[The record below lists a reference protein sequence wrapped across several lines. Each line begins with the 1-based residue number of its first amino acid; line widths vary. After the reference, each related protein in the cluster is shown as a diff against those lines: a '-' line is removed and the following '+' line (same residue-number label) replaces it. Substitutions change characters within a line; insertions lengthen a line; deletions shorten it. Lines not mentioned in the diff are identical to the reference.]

1 MSDDFGAR
9 LIQRLEEAADRNRQ
23 VLDKNVKA
31 KEKMAKTLATLSK
44 TLQGNQVILRA
55 LREIYGALEADGE
68 ELQATIIE
76 LKEAK
81 DCLEIATNL
90 LNQANYD
97 FANIQSFS
105 KDEVWL
111 AEHPPTIR
119 RALEIFNL
127 NKLKVELDT
136 IDKNRRRNLKTIF
149 IEAHD

>member
-1 MSDDFGAR
+1 MSDFGAR
-9 LIQRLEEAADRNRQ
+9 LIQRLDEAADRNRQ
-23 VLDKNVKA
+23 VLAKNTKA
-31 KEKMAKTLATLSK
+31 KERLSKTLTSLSK
-44 TLQGNQVILRA
+44 TLQGNQVVLRA
-55 LREIYGALEADGE
+55 LREIYSALEADGE
-68 ELQATIIE
+68 ELQSTIIE

-90 LNQANYD
+90 LNQADYD

-127 NKLKVELDT
+127 DKLKVELDL
-136 IDKNRRRNLKTIF
+136 IDRRRRQDLKTVF
-149 IEAHD
+149 GEAHD